1 MKTPKPTLR
10 AGDVVDLLRVKYP
23 LPAYAFLEQVADGTG
38 ARQNRWADAVAM
50 SVWPSRGYRLYG
62 FEVKVSRSDWIA
74 ELRQPEK
81 ADAMMQYC
89 DGWYVVTGDESIVR
103 PGELPPTWGHM
114 TVKGGRLHTPTAAP
128 QLKPVD
134 FTPHLVASL
143 LRNAVVTDAAK
154 VATARSQ
161 GEQAGRESARG
172 YATDHLKRITEQ
184 VAAFELASGI
194 KITEYCDGKEIG
206 ESVKVLQSL
215 RWGGISL
222 EQSIAQAKRM
232 IEGLEALQAVE
243 AVALIHQKLKDA
255 QSQ

>member
-1 MKTPKPTLR
+1 MR
-10 AGDVVDLLRVKYP
+10 AGEVVDLLRIKYP

-74 ELRQPEK
+74 ELRNPEK

-89 DGWYVVTGDESIVR
+89 DGWYVVTGDASIVQ

-114 TVKGGRLHTPTAAP
+114 TVKGGRLHTPTVAP

-134 FTPHLVASL
+134 FSPHLVASL
-143 LRNAVVTDAAK
+143 LRNAVVTDANK
-154 VATARSQ
+154 VAQARLDGQ
-161 GEQAGRESARG
+161 RAGEESARG
-172 YATDHLKRITEQ
+172 YTAEKLKNITEQ

-194 KITEYCDGKEIG
+194 HLSEYSGGKELG
-206 ESVKVLQSL
+206 EAVGLL
-215 RWGGISL
+215 RNLKWKAGAL
-222 EQSIAQAKRM
+222 ADAVARAKGL

-243 AVALIHQKLKDA
+243 AIEAVRA
-255 QSQ
+255 QLQADD